1 MSELQKTIYLYVIHA
16 KHLTVRANRFQN
28 ILRVIDDIARVK
40 KFAIKTQFILQH
52 DQNEIEKKLEEYK
65 SLISYDPINDPDFDN
80 QRYVLTTPI
89 LSNLEKHKEAWKQI
103 AATAAT
109 ATKSNTSDLHLILE
123 DDALLFPENIQ
134 NFHELF
140 DLNHSEWDMLLL
152 GLINVPPNNTLKEFI
167 NFKDAPHKILS
178 SKEGYFL
185 KPKTAQLLIDQHKQY
200 KFTARIHLSY
210 FIKLNP
216 SINVYFTKKPIFIDG
231 SKLGIFPSSIHPTN
245 LLIFNNEFI
254 QMHMYVK
261 KSPEEIKKDFNKI
274 ETLFKALQNINSPD
288 VHHLYGVLLTKVGRI
303 AEAEKIFMNGID
315 EMKKQQG
322 FMNNQSEILN
332 NLIDLYKTMQTDI
345 DTDIHSAKYSVHTL
359 QSLLKED

>member
-1 MSELQKTIYLYVIHA
+1 MI
-16 KHLTVRANRFQN
+16 
-28 ILRVIDDIARVK
+28 
-40 KFAIKTQFILQH
+40 
-52 DQNEIEKKLEEYK
+52 
-65 SLISYDPINDPDFDN
+65 
-80 QRYVLTTPI
+80 
-89 LSNLEKHKEAWKQI
+89 
-103 AATAAT
+103 
-109 ATKSNTSDLHLILE
+109 
-123 DDALLFPENIQ
+123 
-134 NFHELF
+134 
-140 DLNHSEWDMLLL
+140 
-152 GLINVPPNNTLKEFI
+152 
-167 NFKDAPHKILS
+167 
-178 SKEGYFL
+178 
-185 KPKTAQLLIDQHKQY
+185 
-200 KFTARIHLSY
+200 
-210 FIKLNP
+210 
-216 SINVYFTKKPIFIDG
+216 FTKKPIFIDG

-245 LLIFNNEFI
+245 ILIFNNEFI